1 MQQIHIF
8 VGSEH
13 VKTKKMR
20 AKVLLLVI
28 LIGAS
33 FSADAQRWKRY
44 RWETVYGIGAA
55 NFLGELGGADQ
66 VGTDY
71 MKDLEM
77 RTTRPSLTVG
87 LRFKHTQQL
96 ASKVSL
102 TWGMVAGDDAL
113 TTEPIRNARNLN
125 FRSHIAEIGYNFEF
139 YLRKEKRGHRFKLR
153 GVKGIKSLGLYP
165 YGFFGISGFWFS
177 PQGKVGGNWEWL
189 YPLGTEGQNL
199 SPTRN
204 PYSRFQLAIPMGG
217 GIKWAVDRRWLI
229 GIEYG
234 LRKTFTDYI
243 DDVSTTYYPNNE
255 IKAAYGTTAALAADP
270 TEGSWLGSASYQQ
283 RGDPTDNDSFM
294 FLLITANYKLKTTRA
309 GLPKF
314 R

>member
-1 MQQIHIF
+1 M
-8 VGSEH
+8 
-13 VKTKKMR
+13 K

-33 FSADAQRWKRY
+33 LGADAQRWKRF
-44 RWETVYGIGAA
+44 RWEAVYGIGIS

-77 RTTRPSLTVG
+77 RTTRPSLMVG
-87 LRFKHTQQL
+87 IRFKHTPQL
-96 ASKVSL
+96 ASKFTL

-113 TTEPIRNARNLN
+113 TDEPIRNARNLN
-125 FRSHIAEIGYNFEF
+125 FRAHIAEVGYNFEF

-153 GVKGIKSLGLYP
+153 GVKGIKKMGIYP
-165 YGFFGISGFWFS
+165 YGFFGIAGFFFN
-177 PQGKVGGNWEWL
+177 PQGKVAGNWENL
-189 YPLGTEGQNL
+189 YDLRTEGQGVGA
-199 SPTRN
+199 TREQ
-204 PYSRFQLAIPMGG
+204 YSRFQLAIPVGG
-217 GIKWAVDRRWLI
+217 GLKWAIDRRWLV

-243 DDVSTTYYPNNE
+243 DDVSTTYFPNDVL
-255 IKAAYGTTAALAADP
+255 KQQYGSTAALAADP
-270 TEGSWLGSASYQQ
+270 TQGSWVGSASYQQ
-283 RGDPTDNDSFM
+283 RGDPTDNDSYM
-294 FLLITANYKLKTTRA
+294 FLLINANYKLKTTRT